1 MTRAL
6 SAKLIA
12 VAFLALVGQD
22 FLKSTVLASSIPKV
36 DALTTDERATLLGY
50 AKDTWR
56 SFQELTWP
64 NGLPADCL
72 YHEGNGWSRR
82 LTHTSPTNI
91 GAYLWSIVAAERLN
105 LIDPVEAESRLD
117 QTLKTLAG
125 LERTHGFFL
134 NELDPRSGT
143 ALNLLLLPRH
153 RPGCWT
159 ESRSFNRPARLRAPE
174 PICRCDGRDS

>member
-1 MTRAL
+1 MAVHTKWIGRHNRLLTSSEAWLGRNPAL
-6 SAKLIA
+6 YLGI
-12 VAFLALVGQD
+12 
-22 FLKSTVLASSIPKV
+22 
-36 DALTTDERATLLGY
+36 EATLLGY
-50 AKDTWR
+50 ANDTWR

-105 LIDPVEAESRLD
+105 LINPVEAESRLD

-125 LERTHGFFL
+125 LERTHGRTKG
-134 NELDPRSGT
+134 DIG
-143 ALNLLLLPRH
+143 
-153 RPGCWT
+153 
-159 ESRSFNRPARLRAPE
+159 
-174 PICRCDGRDS
+174 